1 MKTNKQ
7 NKYLSMMKTN
17 RHYQTPVVLKEVSV
31 QLERSFLA
39 ESIVDESLLIFSD
52 GQEVETVEAGDAEF
66 DWNNTWEWE

>member
-1 MKTNKQ
+1 
-7 NKYLSMMKTN
+7 MMKTN

-52 GQEVETVEAGDAEF
+52 GQEVENVEAGSEVF